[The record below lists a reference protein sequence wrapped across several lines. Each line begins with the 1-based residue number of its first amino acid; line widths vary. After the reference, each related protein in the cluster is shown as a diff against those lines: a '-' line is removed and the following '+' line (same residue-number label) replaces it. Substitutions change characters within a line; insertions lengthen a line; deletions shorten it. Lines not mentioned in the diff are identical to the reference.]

1 MEHKT
6 QEALQ
11 LVDRHYQAGFELSEA
26 IDWAAE
32 QLGISRRLIIKW
44 VKVDRGDLAA
54 S

>member
-6 QEALQ
+6 AEALQ

-26 IDWAAE
+26 IEWTAE
-32 QLGISRRLIIKW
+32 QLGISRRLITKW
-44 VKVDRGDLAA
+44 VKADRGDLAH